1 MAQKTVSPLIQ
12 QVGSYGIAQPD
23 VPIRV
28 DEALADQLI
37 ATGNWVAGKTDRAKA
52 REKAARERAAEAK
65 AEEERAAA
73 EEEAKRKAA
82 AAAKSNA

>member
-28 DEALADQLI
+28 DEVLADQLI

-52 REKAARERAAEAK
+52 REKAAREHAAEEKK
-65 AEEERAAA
+65 AAEERAAA
-73 EEEAKRKAA
+73 EAEAKRQ
-82 AAAKSNA
+82 AAAKANA